1 MRLIGFVVVL
11 ILTLAAP
18 NTLAAQDSPSRHSLT
33 PAGDMSLLPVKPV
46 FSTGP
51 EYRLLP
57 RDDERT
63 DCSRGLQLAAGGDT
77 PCNDASTNY
86 PRPPK
91 EKPQPRHLLAALAIS
106 AEWAISIA
114 KATVPYKHVD
124 FNIKNEGFFGPN
136 TSHGGADKA
145 AHFVDYVIISKEFAY
160 IFEKLGYSEN
170 ASRWMGVGTAFTG
183 GLLNEVGDGL
193 TTNGFSPEDLLMDG
207 LGAGTAA
214 LLAATR
220 VDDLV
225 GFRTSIVPDDHYGHD
240 VYSMDLKLA
249 GLARR
254 LRLNVGP
261 LHYLFFSVTY
271 GVKDYVLGA
280 SAAERQRQLGLEI
293 GLNLEEILNA
303 VGVRRDTLWGWALHV
318 VGDNIRFPF
327 TAVGFR
333 YDLNHQKWHGPNSGN
348 FP

>member
-1 MRLIGFVVVL
+1 MRLIGLAVVL

-63 DCSRGLQLAAGGDT
+63 DCSRGLQLAAEGDT

-86 PRPPK
+86 QRPSE
-91 EKPQPRHLLAALAIS
+91 EKRQPRRLLAALAIAVELS
-106 AEWAISIA
+106 VSIA
-114 KATVPYKHVD
+114 KATVPYEHVD

-136 TSHGGADKA
+136 TPHGGADKA
-145 AHFVDYVIISKEFAY
+145 APLRGLRHHLQGVRIHFRKTRLLRERIALDGVD
-160 IFEKLGYSEN
+160 
-170 ASRWMGVGTAFTG
+170 TAITG

-193 TTNGFSPEDLLMDG
+193 TTNGFSPEDLLMDA

-225 GFRTSIVPDDHYGHD
+225 GFRTSTVPDHYSHD

-249 GLARR
+249 GLAHVAPTGAAGR
-254 LRLNVGP
+254 NGP
-261 LHYLFFSVTY
+261 
-271 GVKDYVLGA
+271 
-280 SAAERQRQLGLEI
+280 
-293 GLNLEEILNA
+293 
-303 VGVRRDTLWGWALHV
+303 ALLLV
-318 VGDNIRFPF
+318 
-327 TAVGFR
+327 
-333 YDLNHQKWHGPNSGN
+333 
-348 FP
+348 